1 MPDDFSDLIPRFDLR
16 GMDLQLDRMRHALDD
31 LGFPCADVPAI
42 QIAGTNGKGSIAAF
56 LCSALLRAG
65 IKTGL
70 TTSPHLVTW
79 CERIRVDGR
88 MIAAA
93 ELRSQLIAQRKVC
106 ERNRLTP
113 FEQLLAVAFEHFA
126 SNQVDLLVLEVGLGG
141 RLDATTA
148 HPKRPV
154 IAMASIGMD
163 HCEHLGNTLRAIAT
177 EKAAVISP
185 GATVISAQQD
195 PAVAEV
201 LEATCRQQNAR
212 LAWVEPLGC
221 EWNLGLK
228 GVMQRSNAA
237 VALGALHALE
247 GLGWPVPETAIRTG
261 FAETR
266 WCGRLQTVHWKNLP
280 LRIDGAHNPAAAKQL
295 ALERQSWPGEQQ
307 GVCWILGI
315 QAHKQAIAMLRSLI
329 KPPDQIWIVPVP
341 GHNSW
346 DRATLVEQEDSWAGQ
361 MHQSASS
368 EAALKT
374 IRAQGPWPDPL
385 PVLAGSL
392 YLIGDLFSHSLV
404 TAE

>member
-42 QIAGTNGKGSIAAF
+42 QVAGTNGKGSIAAF
-56 LCSALLRAG
+56 LSSALQRAG

-70 TTSPHLVTW
+70 TTSPHLVNW

-88 MIAAA
+88 MIAEAD
-93 ELRSQLIAQRKVC
+93 LRSLLVAQRKIC
-106 ERNRLTP
+106 ERNKLTP

-126 SNQVDLLVLEVGLGG
+126 SNQVDVLVLEVGLGG

-185 GATVISAQQD
+185 GATVVSAYQD

-201 LEATCRQQNAR
+201 LKATCRRQQAR
-212 LAWVEPLGC
+212 LAWVEPLECG
-221 EWNLGLK
+221 WNLGLK

-237 VALGALHALE
+237 VALGALHALD
-247 GLGWPVPETAIRTG
+247 GLGWPVP
-261 FAETR
+261 
-266 WCGRLQTVHWKNLP
+266 
-280 LRIDGAHNPAAAKQL
+280 
-295 ALERQSWPGEQQ
+295 
-307 GVCWILGI
+307 
-315 QAHKQAIAMLRSLI
+315 
-329 KPPDQIWIVPVP
+329 
-341 GHNSW
+341 
-346 DRATLVEQEDSWAGQ
+346 
-361 MHQSASS
+361 
-368 EAALKT
+368 
-374 IRAQGPWPDPL
+374 
-385 PVLAGSL
+385 
-392 YLIGDLFSHSLV
+392 
-404 TAE
+404 